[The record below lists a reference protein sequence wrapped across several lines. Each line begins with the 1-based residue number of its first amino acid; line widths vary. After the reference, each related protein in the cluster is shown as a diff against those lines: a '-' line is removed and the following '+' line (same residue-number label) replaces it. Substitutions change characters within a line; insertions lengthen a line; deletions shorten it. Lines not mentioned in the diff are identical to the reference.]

1 MNQPLVS
8 IIIRSMDRPTL
19 AEALASVS
27 AQDYPAIQVVLV
39 NATGAVHSVPA
50 AVRADYSIKQVGGGQ
65 PLRRSAA
72 ANLGLD
78 AADGEFVMFLDDDDR
93 ILPGHV
99 SSLQRV
105 LQAPQAADA
114 VLAYAGVRCVDDAW
128 QPTGREYRQP
138 FNRARLY
145 TGNYIPIHAALF
157 RRSAQAG
164 CCRFDESLDIY
175 EDWDFWLQLMQR
187 GRFVFLDEVSA
198 EYRIGG
204 QGHGFGVNFSEDAAA
219 VARTIARRWLPL
231 WNDEDRLDA
240 LAAAMERDG
249 YKIGLDQAMRHVED
263 ADRQL
268 RSADTR
274 LRESDARLGEYEALC
289 RSYVERIEL
298 LEGEIAAR
306 DGEIAKM
313 LQSKSWRVTAPLRWA
328 ATRLKQGS

>member
-1 MNQPLVS
+1 
-8 IIIRSMDRPTL
+8 MDRPTL
-19 AEALASVS
+19 AEALASVCS
-27 AQDYPAIQVVLV
+27 QDYPAIQVVLV
-39 NATGAVHSVPA
+39 NATGAAHTVPA
-50 AVRADYSIKQVGGGQ
+50 ALPAGYSLQQVGGDQ
-65 PLRRSAA
+65 RLRRSAA

-93 ILPGHV
+93 ILSGHV
-99 SSLQRV
+99 ALLV
-105 LQAPQAADA
+105 HALQAPQAADA

-138 FNRARLY
+138 FSRAGLY
-145 TGNYIPIHAALF
+145 TGNYIPIHAAMF
-157 RRSAQAG
+157 HRSAQAG

-187 GRFVFLDEVSA
+187 GRFVFLDEISA

-204 QGHGFGVNFSEDAAA
+204 QGHGFGVNFSEEAAA
-219 VARTIARRWLPL
+219 VARTIARKWLPL
-231 WNDEDRLDA
+231 WSDEDRLDV

-263 ADRQL
+263 ADQQL

-274 LRESDARLGEYEALC
+274 LREYEMRLRECEVLC
-289 RSYVERIEL
+289 QSYVERIEL
-298 LEGEIAAR
+298 LEGEITAR